1 MYASHETAMHRAK
14 ELANVS
20 PVSGGLSSSSY
31 SFPPLLFHGSLPSPP
46 TNQPSHIP
54 SSSVSSSSFL
64 RPPSHEMCMPGKV

>member
-31 SFPPLLFHGSLPSPP
+31 SFPPPLFHGSLPSPP
-46 TNQPSHIP
+46 LPSNQPAKPHP
-54 SSSVSSSSFL
+54 LLL
-64 RPPSHEMCMPGKV
+64 RLLLLLSPPSLP